1 VPQLAQYIW
10 DYRRSLRR
18 GAWSEQKVLNPELVK
33 GPWSKEENAMVADL
47 VRVHGPKKSGDPG
60 SSEKAYIEG
69 TKFSS
74 FTFRVQGNQWRLRLH
89 TRREKPSWKR
99 YR

>member
-1 VPQLAQYIW
+1 MPQLAQYIW

-47 VRVHGPKKSGDPG
+47 VRVHGPKK
-60 SSEKAYIEG
+60 
-69 TKFSS
+69 
-74 FTFRVQGNQWRLRLH
+74 W
-89 TRREKPSWKR
+89 
-99 YR
+99 